1 MKKLIYISILSA
13 VFISSCEDSNS
24 NNEPDSVL
32 YTMDL
37 EDINCVEIVKNNNG
51 ETRVACDY
59 LKKSIPFNSNGDT
72 PIVSYTPGI
81 EPYIWSALPLSDCIE
96 DPESDGVYDDGD
108 GCWDITFSYS
118 YTSDSVFLK
127 WEVEDLDLD
136 LESYSYVGLN
146 NNFWNSVYKIEK

>member
-1 MKKLIYISILSA
+1 MKKYL
-13 VFISSCEDSNS
+13 FIVLLVGVWNCEDSNS
-24 NNEPDSVL
+24 NDEPYSVL
-32 YTMDL
+32 YTMDS
-37 EDINCVEIVKNNNG
+37 EDIGCVEIIKSNNG
-51 ETRVACDY
+51 ETWVACDY
-59 LKKSIPFNSNGDT
+59 LKKGVPFNSNGDT

-136 LESYSYVGLN
+136 LESYSYLGLN